1 MLDIGAAIL
10 ERGRIEQTWGMQG
23 RDLMSERNAPEDVL
37 TQHAHQA
44 KMDGLGVCPY
54 VHSLRDPRYRLA
66 VSLKASGMP
75 TLSSMTASTRGRFLD
90 ARLQI
95 SGRSPHIRAAI
106 GPQENPTFR
115 RALCHGLGVHLR
127 ATRWGYFRSCAQRST
142 RGSFVESFD
151 HP

>member
-10 ERGRIEQTWGMQG
+10 ERGKIEQTWGMQG

-75 TLSSMTASTRGRFLD
+75 TLSSMTASTRVRFLD

-106 GPQENPTFR
+106 GPQANPRPAAPCATDLAFSPGQR
-115 RALCHGLGVHLR
+115 DEDIFALVRSALLG
-127 ATRWGYFRSCAQRST
+127 AAS
-142 RGSFVESFD
+142 
-151 HP
+151 